1 MSASERSER
10 CSPGVQADAPLPGGG
25 GSLAVDPEEHYGAS
39 GAGPSS
45 GGCEAPLVGARRG
58 PPTPAPAPAP
68 APYSGAGPN
77 IVVAGPMP
85 GEEFEKMTLPIPAP
99 EPNPMEG
106 THIDQEPPDPAKHRQ
121 QWGNIFRAISAKGFE
136 QFFRA
141 KKVRSHRNIE
151 DVKNNIT
158 DDMDIID
165 HHCNAGAD
173 ALATAAAAV
182 HAIPR
187 HVRLLALK
195 QVRVA
200 RILHLTIARVLEAR
214 ARARPLPGRCAG
226 YTEAELRALHD
237 EVRVEDHPLTR
248 TAGSWAWDEDQGLW
262 ADQAEA
268 TVVHAADVEASLV

>member
-1 MSASERSER
+1 M
-10 CSPGVQADAPLPGGG
+10 QADAPLPGGGG

-121 QWGNIFRAISAKGFE
+121 QWANIFQAISTNCG
-136 QFFRA
+136 R
-141 KKVRSHRNIE
+141 VR
-151 DVKNNIT
+151 
-158 DDMDIID
+158 
-165 HHCNAGAD
+165 GA
-173 ALATAAAAV
+173 
-182 HAIPR
+182 HGAIPAWPP
-187 HVRLLALK
+187 VLLAP
-195 QVRVA
+195 A
-200 RILHLTIARVLEAR
+200 APGSGGGS
-214 ARARPLPGRCAG
+214 RPLPLTGRTSAI
-226 YTEAELRALHD
+226 
-237 EVRVEDHPLTR
+237 
-248 TAGSWAWDEDQGLW
+248 
-262 ADQAEA
+262 
-268 TVVHAADVEASLV
+268 